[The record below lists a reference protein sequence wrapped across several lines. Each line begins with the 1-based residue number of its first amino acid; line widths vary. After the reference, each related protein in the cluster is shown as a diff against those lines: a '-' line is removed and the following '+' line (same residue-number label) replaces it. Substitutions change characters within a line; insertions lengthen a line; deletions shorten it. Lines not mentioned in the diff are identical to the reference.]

1 MTKKTRKQNNIKRGT
16 IELVLL
22 LLLQNGQKYGY
33 QLSQE
38 LEELSNGEYELKE
51 ATMYPTL
58 YRLTKNG
65 YLICNEIK
73 VGIRRTRVYYEITPE
88 GREYLQN
95 LMQEYTS
102 ITSAVDK
109 IIKNTM

>member
-65 YLICNEIK
+65 YLVCNEIK

>member
-88 GREYLQN
+88 GRKYLQN

>member
-65 YLICNEIK
+65 YLVCNEIK
-73 VGIRRTRVYYEITPE
+73 VGVRRTRVYYEITLE
-88 GREYLQN
+88 GREYLQS

-102 ITSAVDK
+102 ITGAVDK

>member
-22 LLLQNGQKYGY
+22 LLLQNGRKYGY

-88 GREYLQN
+88 GRKYLQN